1 MPRPTQRITSLPPF
15 SHHAR
20 QSLDDSSLPT
30 PPHPPSPP
38 SDPTAAGITS
48 GVFNSNFHRYS
59 TIPLISSVTAEPG
72 PNGEAESFSYMNNL
86 NTGVYNSLSRI
97 PSYRLP
103 SPVSLPSRHNSRIQ
117 RDRDGMSQNLTSSE
131 ISYPTLPSSQ
141 EQNSTT
147 LTMGLPPNVEAY
159 NQGQPPRFQGQLTT
173 INESTTNLSGTSH
186 QGPNN
191 QSMSQL
197 QYAVPPVSPPP
208 PVVTYDIP
216 TRPQFPSAD
225 NTPPTPPQNTFQRL
239 RSAAHSRF
247 SRIPNIFIH
256 RGPPRPLSLSYLLRR
271 RRPRDHPPTPALAIV
286 GLVTS
291 ILVFIS
297 LMTFLWVSTFAAN
310 IVAIVYAFSV
320 LVACTWVLVDYNQ
333 KKMKARDDEE
343 AGGSRSSLFTGGG
356 GTRQDMD
363 LVQES
368 EIIVIP
374 RMPVHRVVGEGEADP
389 ELPPYTRGDAAE
401 ILDIPVPP
409 PPNP

>member
-1 MPRPTQRITSLPPF
+1 MPRPTQRISSLPPF

-30 PPHPPSPP
+30 LPHPPSPP
-38 SDPTAAGITS
+38 SDPTFSGITN
-48 GVFNSNFHRYS
+48 GGFNSNFHRYS
-59 TIPLISSVTAEPG
+59 TIPLISSVAAEPESD
-72 PNGEAESFSYMNNL
+72 GETESFSYMNNL
-86 NTGVYNSLSRI
+86 NTGSNTTGSRYLI
-97 PSYRLP
+97 QPS
-103 SPVSLPSRHNSRIQ
+103 V
-117 RDRDGMSQNLTSSE
+117 GMSQNPTSSD
-131 ISYPTLPSSQ
+131 ISYPSLPGSQ
-141 EQNSTT
+141 DQNPIA
-147 LTMGLPPNVEAY
+147 LTMGLPQNVDLY
-159 NQGQPPRFQGQLTT
+159 NQAQPSRFQGQLTT
-173 INESTTNLSGTSH
+173 INESTTNLPGTSN
-186 QGPNN
+186 QRPGS
-191 QSMSQL
+191 QSMSQP
-197 QYAVPPVSPPP
+197 QYAIPPPSPPP
-208 PVVTYDIP
+208 APTVTYDIP
-216 TRPQFPSAD
+216 PRPQFPSAD
-225 NTPPTPPQNTFQRL
+225 NTLPTPPPSAFQRL

-247 SRIPNIFIH
+247 GRIPNVFIH

-271 RRPRDHPPTPALAIV
+271 RRPSNHPPTPALAIV

-333 KKMKARDDEE
+333 KKMRARIDEE
-343 AGGSRSSLFTGGG
+343 AGGSRSSLFTGS
-356 GTRQDMD
+356 GTRQEMDM
-363 LVQES
+363 VQES

-374 RMPVHRVVGEGEADP
+374 RMPVHRVVGEGESDP